1 LFTGGIGLAA
11 CPGPD
16 RTGSGR
22 GPVPVPVL
30 QLTSTITELATIMF
44 VTHRV
49 LIAAGVCHYWLHSGS
64 GHRSLRRNEVRPR
77 IMARL
82 VIVALT
88 IVLLGVAAGLA
99 AALVLP
105 KTYGAR
111 AEILYSVGQD
121 PQGDPLK
128 QDRELSTQLVYLT
141 SRAVLGPVAQKQG
154 REFDDLARDV
164 SVQVLNNSEVI
175 EVEADG
181 ATRQA
186 ALQTLQAVVTGY
198 MMLISQPTGVSRNL
212 HNQLADAHANTLAL
226 QKRVQEL
233 IPAVLAGTAT
243 QTSLDNVRAQVTASS
258 ELEKALQTKIDELDL
273 TGQQGPGAQILTQP
287 YALPDPVFPQPLTA
301 AGLGGLVGLIAA
313 GAAVGIAVR
322 REPLSRV

>member
-1 LFTGGIGLAA
+1 
-11 CPGPD
+11 
-16 RTGSGR
+16 
-22 GPVPVPVL
+22 
-30 QLTSTITELATIMF
+30 
-44 VTHRV
+44 
-49 LIAAGVCHYWLHSGS
+49 
-64 GHRSLRRNEVRPR
+64 
-77 IMARL
+77 MARL
-82 VIVALT
+82 AIVALT

-111 AEILYSVGQD
+111 ADILYSVGQD
-121 PQGDPLK
+121 PQGGDPLK

-154 REFDDLARDV
+154 REFDDLAKDV
-164 SVQVLNNSEVI
+164 SVQVLTNSEVI

-198 MMLISQPTGVSRNL
+198 MTLISQPTGVSRNL
-212 HNQLADAHANTLAL
+212 HNQLADAHTNTLAL

-243 QTSLDNVRAQVTASS
+243 QVSLDDVRAQVTASS
-258 ELEKALQTKIDELDL
+258 DLEKALQAKIDELDL
-273 TGQQGPGAQILTQP
+273 TGQQGPGAQMLTPP
-287 YALPDPVFPQPLTA
+287 YALPDPVFPQPLIS
-301 AGLGGLVGLIAA
+301 AGVGGLVGLIVA
-313 GAAVGIAVR
+313 GAVLGVAAR
-322 REPLSRV
+322 REALSRV

>member
-1 LFTGGIGLAA
+1 
-11 CPGPD
+11 
-16 RTGSGR
+16 
-22 GPVPVPVL
+22 
-30 QLTSTITELATIMF
+30 
-44 VTHRV
+44 
-49 LIAAGVCHYWLHSGS
+49 
-64 GHRSLRRNEVRPR
+64 
-77 IMARL
+77 MARL

-198 MMLISQPTGVSRNL
+198 MTLISQPTGVSRNL
-212 HNQLADAHANTLAL
+212 HNQLADAHATTLAL

-243 QTSLDNVRAQVTASS
+243 QASLDDVRAQVTASS
-258 ELEKALQTKIDELDL
+258 ELEKALQAKIDEFDL

-301 AGLGGLVGLIAA
+301 AGLGGLVGLIVA
-313 GAAVGIAVR
+313 GAVVGVAVR
-322 REPLSRV
+322 REPLSSV